1 MILFMDDFLQTYD
14 DGMSVGYALLIGQ
27 HTIEDVAFFL
37 DGVILPFDPTEKY
50 IDVEDIDHMISYFE
64 EKEEY
69 EKCAFLKNFK
79 SNINLDKY

>member
-1 MILFMDDFLQTYD
+1 MDDFLQTYD

-69 EKCAFLKNFK
+69 EKCAVLKNFK
-79 SNINLDKY
+79 STINLDDY

>member
-1 MILFMDDFLQTYD
+1 MDDFLQTYD

-50 IDVEDIDHMISYFE
+50 IDVEDINHMISYFE

-79 SNINLDKY
+79 SNINIENY